1 MTWWSEYSA
10 APRFVLAKLAIRCRF
25 VDRFMGSSVP
35 SHVSGQRFS
44 PRGTL
49 LPSAGSRPARF
60 PVFIGTMRCYDFP
73 PARTCSLIVSVTG
86 PTRASCVRGRR
97 ALLVSSEETLQA
109 RNPWSAGVPSPAYC
123 TRGRVRDLTGSL
135 AIHPMPLPCSKT
147 PAEPTGSRLNDLVD
161 AALGQP
167 RPKASTGT

>member
-1 MTWWSEYSA
+1 MH
-10 APRFVLAKLAIRCRF
+10 LANCRSLTSPT
-25 VDRFMGSSVP
+25 DSSDE
-35 SHVSGQRFS
+35 
-44 PRGTL
+44 
-49 LPSAGSRPARF
+49 A
-60 PVFIGTMRCYDFP
+60 
-73 PARTCSLIVSVTG
+73 IVSVTG
-86 PTRASCVRGRR
+86 PTRASCVRGRK
-97 ALLVSSEETLQA
+97 ALLVSSEETPQA

-147 PAEPTGSRLNDLVD
+147 PAEPTGSRLSDLVD